1 MAARAAAWSLVAL
14 ATLTIGVGGAVGHA
28 AATTTTVRVQV
39 IGRGVVSDN
48 KSSMNCGNG
57 ATVCRISYSG
67 TGSVTF
73 TAAPASGWT
82 FNGWGADCSG
92 ATCDVDFDL
101 DEGDHEVIAT
111 FDQSPDP
118 GDKTLTVKANGDA
131 EGDGGNISGESI
143 DCDTGDEDCTTDVT
157 VGSTLTIVE
166 TPDSGFVF
174 GGWSG
179 ACSGTSRS
187 CTLQMDD
194 DKTATGSFRKPRLM
208 VSVNGNGTVTGGGIA
223 CTSGSSSGCSADE
236 DSGQDVT
243 LTATPGSGGSFT
255 SWSGCTNTSGA
266 TCTVTMSGDKSETAN
281 FSGGTVGPTT
291 FPLSVS
297 VTGSGTVTGGGL
309 NCGAGGTTCSTT
321 PAAGTNVTLTAEPSS
336 GETFQDWGGA
346 CSGSSRTCS
355 LTMSAARS
363 VTATFSGGS
372 SAQVALTVA
381 VTGHGTVTGG
391 GITCGNGRTACTTRQ
406 RQGASVGL
414 TATRAPGATFIG
426 WGGACSGKT
435 PTCTVE
441 MDDAKRVTA
450 AFSGGSGP
458 ATGSAGLRSL
468 GRPVVSRT
476 AAGFQ
481 VTLRFRTSERGKARM
496 QALRAGRIQTALA
509 FTAAA
514 GAATVG
520 PFPVAKPGFYTF
532 DLRLGTRTLRWRA
545 CLGRCGERAA
555 SSPFTLA
562 RGLPTV
568 DDAGTVWS
576 VTLHFRSSQPAGAV
590 VRVVRGRLL
599 TREVRFPIRVGATTP
614 GTLLLSPGSYRITL
628 VATDAYGRVRTLTWY
643 ALLPG
648 DV

>member
-1 MAARAAAWSLVAL
+1 M
-14 ATLTIGVGGAVGHA
+14 
-28 AATTTTVRVQV
+28 
-39 IGRGVVSDN
+39 
-48 KSSMNCGNG
+48 
-57 ATVCRISYSG
+57 
-67 TGSVTF
+67 
-73 TAAPASGWT
+73 
-82 FNGWGADCSG
+82 
-92 ATCDVDFDL
+92 
-101 DEGDHEVIAT
+101 
-111 FDQSPDP
+111 
-118 GDKTLTVKANGDA
+118 
-131 EGDGGNISGESI
+131 
-143 DCDTGDEDCTTDVT
+143 
-157 VGSTLTIVE
+157 
-166 TPDSGFVF
+166 
-174 GGWSG
+174 
-179 ACSGTSRS
+179 
-187 CTLQMDD
+187 
-194 DKTATGSFRKPRLM
+194 
-208 VSVNGNGTVTGGGIA
+208 
-223 CTSGSSSGCSADE
+223 
-236 DSGQDVT
+236 
-243 LTATPGSGGSFT
+243 
-255 SWSGCTNTSGA
+255 
-266 TCTVTMSGDKSETAN
+266 
-281 FSGGTVGPTT
+281 
-291 FPLSVS
+291 
-297 VTGSGTVTGGGL
+297 TGGGL
-309 NCGAGGTTCSTT
+309 TCGAGGTTCSTT

-336 GETFQDWGGA
+336 GETFQNWGGA

-391 GITCGNGRTACTTRQ
+391 GITCGNGRAACTARQ
-406 RQGASVGL
+406 RLAASVGL
-414 TATRAPGATFIG
+414 TATRASGATFIG

-441 MDDAKRVTA
+441 MDEAKRVTA
-450 AFSGGSGP
+450 VFSGGSGP

-476 AAGFQ
+476 ATGFQ
-481 VTLRFRTSERGKARM
+481 VTLRFRTSERGRARM

-520 PFPVAKPGFYTF
+520 PFPVAKPGFYSF
-532 DLRLGTRTLRWRA
+532 DLRLGSRALRWRA

-555 SSPFTLA
+555 SSPFTLT
-562 RGLPTV
+562 RGLPRV
-568 DDAGTVWS
+568 DDAGTLWS

-614 GTLLLSPGSYRITL
+614 GTLLLSPGSYRIRL

>member
-14 ATLTIGVGGAVGHA
+14 AALTLGVGGAIGRA
-28 AATTTTVRVQV
+28 AATTTTVRAQV
-39 IGRGVVSDN
+39 IGRGVVTDN

-82 FNGWGADCSG
+82 FNGWGGECSG
-92 ATCDVDFDL
+92 TTCDVNFDL
-101 DEGDHEVIAT
+101 DDDDHEVIAT

-118 GDKTLTVKANGDA
+118 GDKTLTVNANGDA
-131 EGDGGNISGESI
+131 QGDGGNISGEDI
-143 DCDTGDEDCTTDVT
+143 DCDTGDVDCTTAVT
-157 VGSTLTIVE
+157 LGSTLTIVE
-166 TPDSGFVF
+166 TPDAGFVF

-194 DKTATGSFRKPRLM
+194 DKSATGSFRKPRLT

-255 SWSGCTNTSGA
+255 SWSGCTSSSGA
-266 TCTVTMSGDKSETAN
+266 ACTVTMSGDKSVTAN
-281 FSGGTVGPTT
+281 FSGGSVSPTT

-309 NCGAGGTTCSTT
+309 TCGAGGTTCSTT
-321 PAAGTNVTLTAEPSS
+321 LSAGTNVTLTAQPTT
-336 GETFQDWGGA
+336 GQTFQSWGGA
-346 CSGSSRTCS
+346 CSGTSRTCS

-363 VTATFSGGS
+363 VSATFSGGS
-372 SAQVALTVA
+372 SAEVALSVA

-391 GITCGNGRTACTTRQ
+391 GITCGNGKQVCTAKES
-406 RQGASVGL
+406 QGSSVGL
-414 TATRAPGATFIG
+414 TASRAPGATFEG
-426 WGGACSGKT
+426 WGGACSGKV

-441 MDDAKRVTA
+441 MSEARRVTA
-450 AFSGGSGP
+450 TFTGGSGRSP
-458 ATGSAGLRSL
+458 ATGSAALRSV
-468 GRPVVSRT
+468 GPPRVSRT

-481 VTLRFRTSERGKARM
+481 VTLRFRTGERGRARVR
-496 QALRAGRIQTALA
+496 ALRAGRVETALA

-532 DLRLGTRTLRWRA
+532 DLRLGSRTLRWAA

-555 SSPFTLA
+555 SSPFTLT
-562 RGLPTV
+562 RGLPKV
-568 DDAGTVWS
+568 DDAGTLWA
-576 VTLHFRSSQPAGAV
+576 VTLHFRSSQAAGVV
-590 VRVVRGRLL
+590 VRVFRGRLL
-599 TREVRFPIRVGATTP
+599 ARELRYPIRIGATTP
-614 GTLLLSPGSYRITL
+614 GTLLLSPGSYRIRL

-643 ALLPG
+643 ALLP
-648 DV
+648 